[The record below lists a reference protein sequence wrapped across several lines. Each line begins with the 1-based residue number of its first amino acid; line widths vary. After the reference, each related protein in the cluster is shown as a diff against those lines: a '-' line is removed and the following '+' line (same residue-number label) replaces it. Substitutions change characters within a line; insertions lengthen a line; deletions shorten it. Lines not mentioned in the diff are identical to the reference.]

1 MASIFLSPGFLT
13 LRKYDILFARNVN
26 GQSEKRRQE
35 TVEKAVEVGGALR
48 LRGEA
53 EEDEGFWILDSG
65 CSLNARKEDRSQNA
79 EDRRKK

>member
-1 MASIFLSPGFLT
+1 LASIFLSPGFLT

-26 GQSEKRRQE
+26 GQSEKGRQK

-53 EEDEGFWILDSG
+53 EEDEGSWILDSG
-65 CSLNARKEDRSQNA
+65 CSLNARKEVRIQKTGGRS
-79 EDRRKK
+79 D